1 MIVAPL
7 KTIAFLVIAAALN
20 LRVDTGSWKKLSD
33 MPTARM
39 AHSVCS
45 LDGKIYA
52 IGGYSMANS
61 PGVTT
66 VEVYDPQ
73 KDTWT

>member
-1 MIVAPL
+1 
-7 KTIAFLVIAAALN
+7 
-20 LRVDTGSWKKLSD
+20 